1 MKHQKLETTREIS
14 LRMSKVHLKGG
25 KTETFLA
32 KALWKKGYRYRKN
45 YKKIPG
51 SPDIAIT
58 SKKMAIFVDGEFWHG
73 YDWIRR
79 KEKLKSNKE
88 YWIAKIEENMVR
100 DKRNDKLL
108 KEMGWKVIHFWE
120 NEIKKNL
127 MSCLAKIE
135 NSLKK

>member
-25 KTETFLA
+25 KTETLLA

>member
-14 LRMSKVHLKGG
+14 LRMSKVHLKVG
-25 KTETFLA
+25 KTETLLA

>member
-1 MKHQKLETTREIS
+1 MRLLILGAGSAT
-14 LRMSKVHLKGG
+14 G
-25 KTETFLA
+25 K
-32 KALWKKGYRYRKN
+32 WKKGYRYRKN